1 MARCHRRWFRAPAR
15 CRSETGAPAVR
26 LAGRGVIGARFRAPA
41 RCRSETGA
49 PAVRLA
55 GRGVVGAGFAL
66 PRDAG
71 RRPALQRRG
80 AASSALLAVRLAA
93 SVRCARSRAMPVGDR
108 RSMSQLLCKC
118 SPAREPQQSGATRRQ
133 GNADLRSAQPAEGG
147 RREGPPVPRWSL
159 LGRDPGVQRH
169 PDGCVV
175 HAISLRC
182 AQRCRPP
189 PGELARGRR
198 SLPCVP

>member
-1 MARCHRRWFRAPAR
+1 MARCHRCGFRAPAR
-15 CRSETGAPAVR
+15 CRSETGAP
-26 LAGRGVIGARFRAPA
+26 GREIGVAQRRRCGFRAPA

-49 PAVRLA
+49 PGREIGGVRRRRCGFRA
-55 GRGVVGAGFAL
+55 PARCRSETGAPGREIGMASVVGAGFAL

-71 RRPALQRRG
+71 RRPALQP
-80 AASSALLAVRLAA
+80 A
-93 SVRCARSRAMPVGDR
+93 
-108 RSMSQLLCKC
+108 QLLCKC